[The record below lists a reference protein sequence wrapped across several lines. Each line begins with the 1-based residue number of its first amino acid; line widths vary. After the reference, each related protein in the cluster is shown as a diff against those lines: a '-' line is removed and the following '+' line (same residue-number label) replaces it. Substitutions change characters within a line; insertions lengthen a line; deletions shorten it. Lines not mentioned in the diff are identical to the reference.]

1 MTCEEINLYNDLD
14 TKFNKA
20 AERAVQ
26 ILKKSRKRENEGI
39 AEASEFKIYDDE
51 VYWKG
56 VISCRGEQESVDGFF
71 PIDYL
76 SMTDKEL
83 EEAVKKENEEYE
95 RFLNNKEK
103 EKQEREKNKRREMYE
118 KLKKEFG

>member
-1 MTCEEINLYNDLD
+1 MTREEIKLYNELD
-14 TKFNKA
+14 TKFNET

-26 ILKKSRKRENEGI
+26 FLKKSRKRENERI

-56 VISCRGEQESVDGFF
+56 VISCRGEQDGVDGFF
-71 PIDYL
+71 PLDYL
-76 SMTDKEL
+76 SMTDEEL

-95 RFLNNKEK
+95 RFLNDKEK
-103 EKQEREKNKRREMYE
+103 ENQEREKNKRLKMYNE
-118 KLKKEFG
+118 LKKEFG

>member
-1 MTCEEINLYNDLD
+1 MTREEIKLYDELD

-20 AERAVQ
+20 AEKAVQ
-26 ILKKSRKRENEGI
+26 ILRKSRKREREGI

-56 VISCRGEQESVDGFF
+56 VISCRGEQECVDGFF

-76 SMTDKEL
+76 SMTDEEL

-103 EKQEREKNKRREMYE
+103 EKQEREKNKRLKMYNE
-118 KLKKEFG
+118 LKKEFG